1 MKFDW
6 KIAIACIIG
15 ALIVVLIVASLSLSE
30 RDEDEIY
37 GPAVGLAIMIYDEEG
52 TTYEE
57 RGERVQRLSRIFDH
71 IVIRE
76 LRHCPVESL
85 ETVFANASDEKL
97 ETWNSILKP
106 IAERL
111 EEQRGEETVTW
122 CVLHEA
128 LGQT

>member
-15 ALIVVLIVASLSLSE
+15 ALIVVLIVASLSLGESE
-30 RDEDEIY
+30 EDEIY

-71 IVIRE
+71 IVI
-76 LRHCPVESL
+76 
-85 ETVFANASDEKL
+85 T
-97 ETWNSILKP
+97 
-106 IAERL
+106 
-111 EEQRGEETVTW
+111 
-122 CVLHEA
+122 
-128 LGQT
+128 